1 MNVLNKIFTE
11 QKLILET
18 DFVICSFGGGTNST
32 ALLIECV
39 NRGIKID
46 LILFAD
52 TGGERPFTYHHVY
65 WMSQWLIT
73 KGYPSII
80 TVKAPNV
87 TLEQDC
93 LNRNA
98 LPSVAY
104 GFKTCSQRFKIQP
117 QDKAINQNPHA
128 RQALKDGHR
137 LVKLIGFDADE
148 PYRANKEY
156 NDKFT
161 RIYPLIEWD
170 MGRAE
175 CIQSIKN
182 EGLVL
187 PGKSSC
193 FFCPNS
199 KPSEIKWLEQ
209 THPDLMHRALTM
221 EQQADLKEIKGLG
234 RNFSWKSI
242 YQQQD
247 AFMDHF
253 VPDMPCECYDGGAA

>member
-1 MNVLNKIFTE
+1 VNVLNKIFTE

-39 NRGIKID
+39 KRSIKID

-52 TGGERPFTYHHVY
+52 TGGERPFTYHYV
-65 WMSQWLIT
+65 QWISEWLVS

-98 LPSVAY
+98 LPSIVY
-104 GFKTCSQRFKIQP
+104 GYKTCSQRFKIQP
-117 QDKAINQNPHA
+117 QDKAINQNPYVK
-128 RQALKDGHR
+128 QALKAGYR
-137 LVKLIGFDADE
+137 IVKLIGFDADE

-161 RIYPLIEWD
+161 RIYPLIEWN

-175 CIQSIKN
+175 CVKAIQDA
-182 EGLVL
+182 GFVL

-199 KPSEIKWLEQ
+199 KPSEIKWLQQ
-209 THPDLMHRALTM
+209 THPHLMQRALVM
-221 EQQADLKEIKGLG
+221 EANANLTSKRGLG

-242 YQQQD
+242 YQQED
-247 AFMDHF
+247 AFMDYF
-253 VPDMPCECYDGGAA
+253 VPEMPCECYEGDAA

>member
-1 MNVLNKIFTE
+1 MSKI
-11 QKLILET
+11 LIKPALALKT
-18 DFVICSFGGGTNST
+18 DYVIVSCGMGTNSV

-39 NRGIKID
+39 KRSIRVD

-52 TGGERPFTYHHVY
+52 TGAEKPHTYKY
-65 WMSQWLIT
+65 LTYFSNWLAS
-73 KGYPSII
+73 KGYPTIT
-80 TVKAPNV
+80 TVKLANK

-93 LNRNA
+93 LERNA

-117 QDKAINQNPHA
+117 QDKFINNHA
-128 RQALKDGHR
+128 PAKEAVKNGAR

-148 PYRANKEY
+148 PYRAAKTY
-156 NDKFT
+156 KDKFT
-161 RIYPLIEWD
+161 RIYPLIDWD
-170 MGRAE
+170 MGREE
-175 CIQSIKN
+175 CIQTIN
-182 EGLVL
+182 GEGLAL

-193 FFCPNS
+193 YFCPNS

-209 THPDLMHRALTM
+209 NHPDLFKKALQI
-221 EQQADLKEIKGLG
+221 ESQADLTKIAGLG

-253 VPDMPCECYDGGAA
+253 VPEMPCECYEVANHE